1 MDCHLQMMIWIWCLL
16 KNPSLMIG
24 TWFSNSAI
32 WSVDLNVHGLL
43 LQQSSVSF
51 SSMIRRAFSDGFL
64 THRSWQHVQGLL
76 LTHMGDSKR
85 GSHSESYFK
94 KAFQAAPEGCGS
106 RFEVIKHC
114 LVGIC
119 SRNQD
124 SIPSFI
130 LPDQN
135 WCLHRDWI
143 KNRNKTTRIWFSI
156 WLEKTVANLGL
167 YAQFMWWRGW
177 RNRD

>member
-1 MDCHLQMMIWIWCLL
+1 MDCHLQMMIWNWCLL

-51 SSMIRRAFSDGFL
+51 SSMIRRAFSDGFS

-94 KAFQAAPEGCGS
+94 KAFQAAPEGWYVLILS
-106 RFEVIKHC
+106 LLFHHQNWPFLDRC
-114 LVGIC
+114 LGVNLQIC
-119 SRNQD
+119 S
-124 SIPSFI
+124 
-130 LPDQN
+130 
-135 WCLHRDWI
+135 
-143 KNRNKTTRIWFSI
+143 
-156 WLEKTVANLGL
+156 EK
-167 YAQFMWWRGW
+167 
-177 RNRD
+177 